1 MSAGSIRQG
10 DILLVPVNVELSP
23 RAERVKSLV
32 LAEGEITG
40 HNHTLTAEA
49 GIIHWQDFVVVQGDA
64 PGILQHPDHDP
75 HPAPVV
81 PPGVVFRVVHQREYT
96 LAEQWQPIRD

>member
-1 MSAGSIRQG
+1 MAKGIIRQG
-10 DILLVPVNVELSP
+10 DVLLVPVDCTPPQNAKRLNAVI
-23 RAERVKSLV
+23 

-49 GIIHWQDFVVVQGDA
+49 GILRWQDFVVVQGDK

-75 HPAPVV
+75 EPAAVV
-81 PPGVVFRVVHQREYT
+81 EPGVVYRVVHQREYT
-96 LAEQWQPIRD
+96 LSEQWQQVRD